1 MTADTAFPK
10 RTATELL
17 EQLPAVVSEDDWR
30 ARLSP
35 DQYYILREVRSPPH
49 VNAPT
54 SIFACYLALTLY
66 CTAGVCE
73 TGGHRAAVDEPS
85 QRREAAGGVR
95 VRRVRERAFSLHDQ
109 VRERHRLAQLLRPQ
123 GNGLVG
129 TTTSHKTM
137 KTHVCLNLVW
147 L

>member
-1 MTADTAFPK
+1 VTADTAYPK

-54 SIFACYLALTLY
+54 TLFACYLALALSLY
-66 CTAGVCE
+66 CTAGVCA
-73 TGGHRAAVDEPS
+73 TGGHGAAVDEPS
-85 QRREAAGGVR
+85 QRREAAGRVR
-95 VRRVRERAFSLHDQ
+95 VCRVR
-109 VRERHRLAQLLRPQ
+109 
-123 GNGLVG
+123 
-129 TTTSHKTM
+129 
-137 KTHVCLNLVW
+137 
-147 L
+147 